1 MHRLHPYPDVQV
13 MFRRLLIA
21 TLIGLLAAL
30 AVALFRHA
38 MVVLETLLLSNDSG
52 SLVNA
57 AQSLPAWRRLVTP
70 ALGGLTAGTLLW
82 LWQRR
87 SVARPHAATD
97 YMEALETGDGC
108 FDTPASLVKSLA
120 SLLVVVT
127 GSAIGREGAMI
138 LLAALA
144 ASLFARR
151 FTPQSEWKLWVACG
165 AAAGM
170 ASAYHA
176 PLAGSLFIA
185 EILFGTLMLASLGP
199 VVISAVI
206 ALLLTQFLNGGAAPL
221 YHVVLQQNLS
231 ALHYGLML
239 ATGLLAG
246 LCGPLFIWLMDY
258 SHRGFVKLKLAPPWQ
273 LALGGLIVGGLSL
286 ITPAVWGNGYS
297 VVQSY
302 LLLPPSGAL
311 LVYALWY
318 MQISNA
324 TRDGLKETALAVART
339 MADMPQVKRGLE
351 APPQQKIIQPLAQA
365 ITRRNDLLYA
375 IVTDMQGI
383 RYSHPDSS
391 IIGKPFIGHDIQ
403 PTLQGKENVAIN
415 HGVLAPALRVFT
427 PVFNERHQQIGV
439 VVVGISLSKVDEQ
452 IANSRWDVLLTIL
465 FSALVCALGTWSL
478 VRGLKRVLLGL
489 EPHEISTQ
497 FQQRQAMLHA
507 LKEGVV
513 AVDAHGEVNL
523 INPAAEEILFSGPDK
538 TLVHSPLLD
547 DLQTVLQSGEPMY
560 DRELGCNGLLL
571 IGNTVPI
578 RSQGAVVGAICTFR
592 DKTEVSQLLQR
603 LDGMMSYV
611 DALRT
616 TSHEFMNKL
625 HVILGLLNMKSY
637 GKLEEYVLQTA
648 HRYQADIGDIQHRI
662 KSPVVA
668 GFLISKIQRA
678 TECGFT
684 LTLAEESLVPDCP
697 NEKQVTVLVTVLGN
711 LIENALD
718 AMSGQAEGEI
728 GLLLHYQDGWLSGEV
743 SDDGPGIPE
752 NNIDAIFNKG
762 FSTKGEN
769 RGVGLFLANQQLREL
784 GGTLAV
790 ESEPGVFTQFF
801 VHLPWDSKR
810 KPA

>member
-138 LLAALA
+138 LLA
-144 ASLFARR
+144 
-151 FTPQSEWKLWVACG
+151 
-165 AAAGM
+165 
-170 ASAYHA
+170 
-176 PLAGSLFIA
+176 GSLFIA

-311 LVYALWY
+311 LVGVFICKL
-318 MQISNA
+318 
-324 TRDGLKETALAVART
+324 LAVLASS
-339 MADMPQVKRGLE
+339 GSG
-351 APPQQKIIQPLAQA
+351 AP
-365 ITRRNDLLYA
+365 
-375 IVTDMQGI
+375 G
-383 RYSHPDSS
+383 
-391 IIGKPFIGHDIQ
+391 G
-403 PTLQGKENVAIN
+403 
-415 HGVLAPALRVFT
+415 VFT
-427 PVFNERHQQIGV
+427 PTLF
-439 VVVGISLSKVDEQ
+439 VGL
-452 IANSRWDVLLTIL
+452 AMGMLFACFSRLWLPGSEEMAIMMGLTGMAAFLAATTHAPIMSTLMICEMTGQYTLL
-465 FSALVCALGTWSL
+465 
-478 VRGLKRVLLGL
+478 
-489 EPHEISTQ
+489 P
-497 FQQRQAMLHA
+497 
-507 LKEGVV
+507 
-513 AVDAHGEVNL
+513 
-523 INPAAEEILFSGPDK
+523 
-538 TLVHSPLLD
+538 
-547 DLQTVLQSGEPMY
+547 
-560 DRELGCNGLLL
+560 GLL
-571 IGNTVPI
+571 ITC
-578 RSQGAVVGAICTFR
+578 VVSSVLSRTLRR
-592 DKTEVSQLLQR
+592 DSIYR
-603 LDGMMSYV
+603 
-611 DALRT
+611 
-616 TSHEFMNKL
+616 H
-625 HVILGLLNMKSY
+625 HV
-637 GKLEEYVLQTA
+637 
-648 HRYQADIGDIQHRI
+648 
-662 KSPVVA
+662 
-668 GFLISKIQRA
+668 
-678 TECGFT
+678 
-684 LTLAEESLVPDCP
+684 AEHV
-697 NEKQVTVLVTVLGN
+697 
-711 LIENALD
+711 
-718 AMSGQAEGEI
+718 
-728 GLLLHYQDGWLSGEV
+728 
-743 SDDGPGIPE
+743 
-752 NNIDAIFNKG
+752 
-762 FSTKGEN
+762 
-769 RGVGLFLANQQLREL
+769 
-784 GGTLAV
+784 
-790 ESEPGVFTQFF
+790 
-801 VHLPWDSKR
+801 
-810 KPA
+810 